1 MRILT
6 LSSLFPGSAQPRHG
20 VFVRERLADYRAR
33 FGAEIRVVAPVPFW
47 PSFLPSQRYAA
58 FAKAPRREE
67 FGGFVIEH
75 PRYLMIPKVGVRAQ
89 GVLYEYGVRS
99 TVRRLHR
106 ESRFDVLDAHYAYPD
121 GFAAALLKRRMK
133 VPLVLTVRGTDV
145 NLLPKV
151 PGLATQIRFAL
162 ESADRVVAVA
172 QALADLAIAAGAAP
186 EKTVVLRNGVD
197 GAKFRPLDPAQCR
210 ADLGIPQG
218 RRVLVT
224 VGFLVARKGH
234 ALLLDALAAIPAPE
248 RPYLVVAGDG
258 PESSALSERVVR
270 LGLGDDVRF
279 LGSVDHADLSRV
291 YSAGDL
297 SVLASDREGWPNVVL
312 ESMACG
318 TPVVATAVHGVPEI
332 LRDPSVGRLV
342 DPRDS
347 ATLARVLRE
356 ALSVSFDR
364 AAVRRFAEAH
374 DWSATSEGLHRVFT
388 EVSA

>member
-33 FGAEIRVVAPVPFW
+33 YGAELRVVAPVPFW
-47 PSFLPSQRYAA
+47 PSFLPSQRYSA

-67 FGGFVIEH
+67 FGGFSIEH
-75 PRYLMIPKVGVRAQ
+75 PRYLMIPKVGVRVQ

-99 TVRRLHR
+99 TVMRLHR
-106 ESRFDVLDAHYAYPD
+106 EARFDVLDAHYAYPD
-121 GFAAALLKRRMK
+121 GFAAALLKRRLK
-133 VPLVLTVRGTDV
+133 IPLVLTVRGTDV
-145 NLLPKV
+145 NLLPKE

-172 QALADLAIAAGAAP
+172 QALADLAIAAGASP

-197 GAKFRPLDPAQCR
+197 GAKFRPLDPARCR
-210 ADLGIPQG
+210 EDLGIQPG
-218 RRVLVT
+218 RRVVVT
-224 VGFLVARKGH
+224 VGFLIARKGH
-234 ALLLDALAAIPAPE
+234 ALLLDALAAIPATE
-248 RPYLVVAGDG
+248 RPFLVIAGDG
-258 PESSALSERVVR
+258 PENTALSERVVR
-270 LGLGDDVRF
+270 LGLGGDVRF
-279 LGSVDHADLSRV
+279 LGSIDHADLSRV

-332 LRDPSVGRLV
+332 LRDPGVGRLV
-342 DPRDS
+342 DPRDA

-356 ALSVSFDR
+356 ALVVQFDR

-388 EVSA
+388 EVTA